1 MICREKHIGALAQT
15 MNAPKQTWLRRYA
28 ARHRRRLAGLH
39 HNEAEATK
47 AYAAIMEAW
56 MILAQA
62 RSAQS

>member
-1 MICREKHIGALAQT
+1 LRRKNIEALAQT
-15 MNAPKQTWLRRYA
+15 MNAPKQTSLRRYA
-28 ARHRRRLAGLH
+28 ARRRRRLAGLR

-56 MILAQA
+56 MISAKA